1 MIRLEC
7 LDKLSCVLV
16 FIRCLKKCAKSMV
29 RAGAFDECM
38 MFCGCIYLPPTYVS
52 ANNEKLTQIDFNIL
66 ISK

>member
-16 FIRCLKKCAKSMV
+16 FIRCLKRCAKNMV

-38 MFCGCIYLPPTYVS
+38 MFCGCIYLPPLHKWSCDDYR
-52 ANNEKLTQIDFNIL
+52 KFDIRGC
-66 ISK
+66 